1 MSVPCSKSATATFL
15 PSGDNGVG
23 VVAVQTNDGS
33 EMKLDSG
40 NTAWMM
46 AATALVLLMTPGLA
60 FFYGGMVRSKN
71 VLAMLMQ
78 NFVCMGIV
86 SVLWVIDLFSLAFGP
101 DKLHGFIGNP
111 ATHVGLK
118 TGTDLFVA
126 GVPTA
131 VIATFQITFAI
142 ITAAL
147 ITGATAD
154 RLRFGPFVLFVSVW
168 SVLVYAPIAHW
179 VWGGGLLAQFH
190 SVRDSTG
197 AITKLGIEDFAGGT
211 VVHINAGIAGLALT
225 LVLGKRIGWPK
236 ERMRPHN
243 VPYVM
248 LGAGLLWF
256 GWLGFNAGSELAAD
270 TTAGYALVNSVVATA
285 AAMLAWLIVE
295 KVRDGHATSLGAA
308 SGLVAGLVAIT
319 PACGFITPIG
329 AIGLGVV
336 AGAVCAL
343 AVGLKFK
350 ARVDDS
356 LDVFAVHVVGGIIGA
371 LSIGIIGDATIG
383 GNNGLFNGGGFT
395 QLGRQALGVGS
406 VIVYDFIVTLV
417 IALVIDKTMGL
428 RVSRDVELEGLDI
441 NLHAE
446 SAYDTVGSSG
456 SGESHASIHLPAAT
470 SEKVST

>member
-1 MSVPCSKSATATFL
+1 MDPKTGL
-15 PSGDNGVG
+15 NW
-23 VVAVQTNDGS
+23 
-33 EMKLDSG
+33 G
-40 NTAWMM
+40 NTAWML

-71 VLAMLMQ
+71 VLAILMQ

-86 SVLWVIDLFSLAFGP
+86 SVLWVLDLFSLAFGT
-101 DKLHGFIGNP
+101 DKLGGFIGS
-111 ATHVGLK
+111 AGTFVGMHH
-118 TGTDLFVA
+118 GADMWGSGD
-126 GVPTA
+126 GVPTT

-147 ITGATAD
+147 ITGASAD
-154 RLRFGPFVLFVSVW
+154 RLKFAPFVVFVTAW
-168 SVLVYAPIAHW
+168 SICVYAPIAHW
-179 VWGGGLLAQFH
+179 VWGGGWLAQH
-190 SVRDSTG
+190 HV
-197 AITKLGIEDFAGGT
+197 EDFAGGT
-211 VVHINAGIAGLALT
+211 VVHINAGIAGIALT
-225 LVLGKRIGWPK
+225 LVLGKRIGWPT

-243 VPYVM
+243 VPFVL

-256 GWLGFNAGSELAAD
+256 GWIGFNAGSELAAD
-270 TTAGYALVNSVVATA
+270 PVAGWALINSVVATA
-285 AAMLAWLIVE
+285 AAMLGWLVVE
-295 KVRDGHATSLGAA
+295 KIRDGHSTTLGAA

-336 AGAVCAL
+336 AGALCAL

-350 ARVDDS
+350 ARIDDS
-356 LDVFAVHVVGGIIGA
+356 LDVFAVHVVGGIVGA

-456 SGESHASIHLPAAT
+456 SGTSHASVHVPAAS
-470 SEKVST
+470 SEKVSR

>member
-1 MSVPCSKSATATFL
+1 
-15 PSGDNGVG
+15 
-23 VVAVQTNDGS
+23 
-33 EMKLDSG
+33 MKLDSG
-40 NTAWMM
+40 NTAWML

-270 TTAGYALVNSVVATA
+270 STAGIALVNSVVATA
-285 AAMLAWLIVE
+285 AAMLTWLIVE
-295 KVRDGHATSLGAA
+295 KIRDGHSTSLGAA

-319 PACGFITPIG
+319 PASGYVTPMGAIWIG
-329 AIGLGVV
+329 AAAGV
-336 AGAVCAL
+336 VCAL
-343 AVGLKFK
+343 AVAIKFK
-350 ARVDDS
+350 FGFDDS
-356 LDVFAVHVVGGIIGA
+356 LDVVAVHLVGGILGA
-371 LSIGIIGDATIG
+371 LSIGFFGQDAVNSFG
-383 GNNGLFNGGGFT
+383 RDGLFYGGGLG
-395 QLGRQALGVGS
+395 QLGRQCVGVG
-406 VIVYDFIVTLV
+406 VVLVYSFVVTFL
-417 IALVIDKTMGL
+417 IAKVIDITWGL
-428 RVSRDVELEGLDI
+428 RVSRDIELEGLDI

-446 SAYDTVGSSG
+446 SAYDTGGSASHTSTSG
-456 SGESHASIHLPAAT
+456 TLASA
-470 SEKVST
+470 SEKVSS

>member
-1 MSVPCSKSATATFL
+1 MDPKTGL
-15 PSGDNGVG
+15 NW
-23 VVAVQTNDGS
+23 
-33 EMKLDSG
+33 G
-40 NTAWMM
+40 NTAWML

-71 VLAMLMQ
+71 VLAILMQ

-86 SVLWVIDLFSLAFGP
+86 SVLWVLDLFSLAFGT
-101 DKLHGFIGNP
+101 DKLGGFIGS
-111 ATHVGLK
+111 ASTFVGMHH
-118 TGTDLFVA
+118 GADMWGSGD
-126 GVPTA
+126 GVPTT

-147 ITGATAD
+147 ITGAVAD
-154 RLRFGPFVLFVSVW
+154 RLKFAPFVVFVTAW
-168 SVLVYAPIAHW
+168 SICVYAPIAHW
-179 VWGGGLLAQFH
+179 VWGGGWLAQH
-190 SVRDSTG
+190 HV
-197 AITKLGIEDFAGGT
+197 EDFAGGT
-211 VVHINAGIAGLALT
+211 VVHINAGIAGIALT

-243 VPYVM
+243 VPFVL

-256 GWLGFNAGSELAAD
+256 GWIGFNAGSELAAD
-270 TTAGYALVNSVVATA
+270 PVAGWALINSVVATA
-285 AAMLAWLIVE
+285 AAMLGWLVVE
-295 KVRDGHATSLGAA
+295 KIRDGHSTTLGAA

-356 LDVFAVHVVGGIIGA
+356 LDVFAVHVVGGIVGA

-417 IALVIDKTMGL
+417 IAVVIDKTMGL

-446 SAYDTVGSSG
+446 SAYDTVGSTG
-456 SGESHASIHLPAAT
+456 SGTSHTSVQLPAAT

>member
-1 MSVPCSKSATATFL
+1 
-15 PSGDNGVG
+15 
-23 VVAVQTNDGS
+23 
-33 EMKLDSG
+33 MKLDSG
-40 NTAWMM
+40 NTAWML

-86 SVLWVIDLFSLAFGP
+86 SVLWVVDLFSLAFGP
-101 DKLHGFIGNP
+101 DKLHGFIGSP

-154 RLRFGPFVLFVSVW
+154 RLRFGPFALFVTVW
-168 SVLVYAPIAHW
+168 SIIVYAPIAHW
-179 VWGGGLLAQFH
+179 VWGGGWLAQFG
-190 SVRDSTG
+190 SIKDATSG
-197 AITKLGIEDFAGGT
+197 AITKLGVEDFAGGT

-270 TTAGYALVNSVVATA
+270 STAGIALVNSVVATA
-285 AAMLAWLIVE
+285 AAMLTWLIVE
-295 KVRDGHATSLGAA
+295 KIRDGHSTSLGAA

-319 PACGFITPIG
+319 PASGYVTPMGAIWIG
-329 AIGLGVV
+329 AAAGV
-336 AGAVCAL
+336 VCAL
-343 AVGLKFK
+343 AVAIKFK
-350 ARVDDS
+350 FGFDDS
-356 LDVFAVHVVGGIIGA
+356 LDVVAVHLIGGILGA
-371 LSIGIIGDATIG
+371 LSIGFFGQDAV
-383 GNNGLFNGGGFT
+383 NGLGRDGLFYGGGIG
-395 QLGRQALGVGS
+395 QLGRQFVGVGAVLGYS
-406 VIVYDFIVTLV
+406 FVCTFI
-417 IALVIDKTMGL
+417 IAKVIDLAWGL

-446 SAYDTVGSSG
+446 SAYDTGGSSA
-456 SGESHASIHLPAAT
+456 HTAPHMTDAAIT
-470 SEKVST
+470 SEKVNS

>member
-1 MSVPCSKSATATFL
+1 
-15 PSGDNGVG
+15 
-23 VVAVQTNDGS
+23 
-33 EMKLDSG
+33 MKLDSG
-40 NTAWMM
+40 NTAWML

-101 DKLHGFIGNP
+101 DKVHGLIGDP
-111 ATHVGLK
+111 ATHLGLK
-118 TGTDLFVA
+118 TGGTLFVA

-131 VIATFQITFAI
+131 VIAAFQITFAI
-142 ITAAL
+142 ITPAL
-147 ITGATAD
+147 ITGAVAD
-154 RLRFGPFVLFVSVW
+154 RLRFGPFVLFVTAW
-168 SVLVYAPIAHW
+168 SILVYAPIAHW
-179 VWGGGLLAQFH
+179 VWGGGWLAQFH
-190 SVRDSTG
+190 SVKDATSG
-197 AITKLGIEDFAGGT
+197 AITKLGVEDFAGGT

-319 PACGFITPIG
+319 PACGFVTPVG
-329 AIGLGVV
+329 AIWIGVI
-336 AGAVCAL
+336 AGVVCAL
-343 AVGLKFK
+343 AVALKFK
-350 ARVDDS
+350 FGFDDS
-356 LDVFAVHVVGGIIGA
+356 LDVVAVHLIGGILGA
-371 LSIGIIGDATIG
+371 LSIGFFGQDAVNSLG
-383 GNNGLFNGGGFT
+383 RDGLFYGGGLG
-395 QLGRQALGVGS
+395 QLGRQCVGVGA
-406 VIVYDFIVTLV
+406 VLVFTFVMTFI
-417 IALVIDKTMGL
+417 IAKVIDMVWGL

-446 SAYDTVGSSG
+446 SAYDSGGPASHTSIPEASMPGVSS
-456 SGESHASIHLPAAT
+456 E
-470 SEKVST
+470 EKVSS

>member
-1 MSVPCSKSATATFL
+1 
-15 PSGDNGVG
+15 
-23 VVAVQTNDGS
+23 
-33 EMKLDSG
+33 MKLDSG

-78 NFVCMGIV
+78 NFICMGIV
-86 SVLWVIDLFSLAFGP
+86 SVLWVLDLFSLAFGP
-101 DKLHGFIGNP
+101 DKLHGLIGNP
-111 ATHVGLK
+111 ATHIGLK
-118 TGTDLFVA
+118 TGTDIWAA

-131 VIATFQITFAI
+131 VIATFEITFAI

-154 RLRFGPFVLFVSVW
+154 RLRFGPFVLFVTVW
-168 SVLVYAPIAHW
+168 SILVYAPIAHW
-179 VWGGGLLAQFH
+179 VWGGGMLAQFH

-197 AITKLGIEDFAGGT
+197 AITQWGIEDFAGGT

-256 GWLGFNAGSELAAD
+256 GWLGFNAGSELASD
-270 TTAGYALVNSVVATA
+270 STAGIALINSVVATA
-285 AAMLAWLIVE
+285 AAMLTWLIVE
-295 KVRDGHATSLGAA
+295 RIRDGHSTSLGAA

-319 PACGFITPIG
+319 PASGYVTPMGAIWIG
-329 AIGLGVV
+329 AAAGV
-336 AGAVCAL
+336 VCAL
-343 AVGLKFK
+343 AVALKFK
-350 ARVDDS
+350 FGFDDS
-356 LDVFAVHVVGGIIGA
+356 LDVVAVHLIGGILGA
-371 LSIGIIGDATIG
+371 LSIGFFGQDAVNSFG
-383 GNNGLFNGGGFT
+383 RDGLFYGGGLG
-395 QLGRQALGVGS
+395 QLGRQCVGVG
-406 VIVYDFIVTLV
+406 VVLVYSFVVTFL
-417 IALVIDKTMGL
+417 IAKVIDITWGL
-428 RVSRDVELEGLDI
+428 RVSRDIELEGLDI

-446 SAYDTVGSSG
+446 SAYDTGGSASHTSTSG
-456 SGESHASIHLPAAT
+456 TLASA
-470 SEKVST
+470 SEKVSS

>member
-1 MSVPCSKSATATFL
+1 
-15 PSGDNGVG
+15 
-23 VVAVQTNDGS
+23 
-33 EMKLDSG
+33 MKLDSG
-40 NTAWMM
+40 NTAWML

-270 TTAGYALVNSVVATA
+270 STAGIALVNSVVATA
-285 AAMLAWLIVE
+285 AAMLTWLIVE
-295 KVRDGHATSLGAA
+295 KIRDGHSTSLGAA

-319 PACGFITPIG
+319 PASGYVTPMGAIWIG
-329 AIGLGVV
+329 AAAGV
-336 AGAVCAL
+336 VCAL
-343 AVGLKFK
+343 AVAIKFK
-350 ARVDDS
+350 FGFDDS
-356 LDVFAVHVVGGIIGA
+356 LDVVAVHLVGGILGA
-371 LSIGIIGDATIG
+371 LSIGFFGQDAVNSFG
-383 GNNGLFNGGGFT
+383 RDGLFYGGGLG
-395 QLGRQALGVGS
+395 QLGRQFVGVG
-406 VIVYDFIVTLV
+406 VVLVYSFVLTFA
-417 IALVIDKTMGL
+417 IAKLIDITWGL
-428 RVSRDVELEGLDI
+428 RVSRDIELEGLDI

-446 SAYDTVGSSG
+446 SAYDTGGSASHTSTSG
-456 SGESHASIHLPAAT
+456 TLASA
-470 SEKVST
+470 SEKVSS

>member
-1 MSVPCSKSATATFL
+1 
-15 PSGDNGVG
+15 
-23 VVAVQTNDGS
+23 
-33 EMKLDSG
+33 MKLDSG

-118 TGTDLFVA
+118 TGTELFVA

-154 RLRFGPFVLFVSVW
+154 RLRFGPFVLFVTAW
-168 SVLVYAPIAHW
+168 SIIVYAPIAHW
-179 VWGGGLLAQFH
+179 VWGGGWLAQFG
-190 SVRDSTG
+190 SVKDAASG
-197 AITKLGIEDFAGGT
+197 AITKLGVEDFAGGT

-225 LVLGKRIGWPK
+225 LVLGKRLGWPK

-256 GWLGFNAGSELAAD
+256 GWLGFNAGSELASDA
-270 TTAGYALVNSVVATA
+270 TAGIALVNSVVATA
-285 AAMLAWLIVE
+285 AAMLTWLIVE
-295 KVRDGHATSLGAA
+295 KVRDGHSTGLGAA

-319 PACGFITPIG
+319 PASGYVTPMGAIWIG
-329 AIGLGVV
+329 AAAGV
-336 AGAVCAL
+336 VCAL
-343 AVGLKFK
+343 AVAIKFK
-350 ARVDDS
+350 FGFDDS
-356 LDVFAVHVVGGIIGA
+356 LDVVAVHLIGGILGA
-371 LSIGIIGDATIG
+371 LSIGFFGQDAV
-383 GNNGLFNGGGFT
+383 NGLGRDGLFYGGGLG
-395 QLGRQALGVGS
+395 QLGRQFVGVGAVLAYS
-406 VIVYDFIVTLV
+406 FVLTFV
-417 IALVIDKTMGL
+417 IAKIIDLAWGL

-446 SAYDTVGSSG
+446 SAYDTGGSSSHTSSA
-456 SGESHASIHLPAAT
+456 SGAIAAA
-470 SEKVST
+470 SEKVSS